1 MFYDQKESHSFPNAS
16 QKENLTCVVAKVPFF
31 FNIFFIY
38 SGTHHHFSMKLVLIT
53 VWWSTT
59 VQCIYSFTF
68 ILVEKA
74 VQSTVWL
81 SAAAACPLFSTP
93 FSNLYIAHAQVV
105 IDLGARLVHMR
116 KCEFTS
122 GQYTWLALSLPI
134 VEGRWHT
141 VLAKP

>member
-1 MFYDQKESHSFPNAS
+1 MFYDQKESHSFPNAL
-16 QKENLTCVVAKVPFF
+16 QKENLMRVVAKVPFF
-31 FNIFFIY
+31 FNIFFIC

-68 ILVEKA
+68 ILVEKV

-93 FSNLYIAHAQVV
+93 FSNFYIAHAQVV
-105 IDLGARLVHMR
+105 IEQD
-116 KCEFTS
+116 
-122 GQYTWLALSLPI
+122 
-134 VEGRWHT
+134 
-141 VLAKP
+141 